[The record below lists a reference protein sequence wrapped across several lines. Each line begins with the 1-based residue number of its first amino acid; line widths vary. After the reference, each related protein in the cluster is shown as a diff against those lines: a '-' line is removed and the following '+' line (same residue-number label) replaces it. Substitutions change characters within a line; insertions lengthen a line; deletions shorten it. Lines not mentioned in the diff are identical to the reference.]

1 MAGVATGWLDG
12 IAPRTKL
19 LLSVLF
25 SLLGFVVVLGL
36 WWGLYG
42 TLTEKSAAIRSTKS
56 DVELLQKMYAQY
68 QEALDDVAEG
78 EKRLAKHSDQKP
90 AAFIEKTARENSIE
104 RGSSKSGLAAIKEQ
118 GSETLGNLTQTKY
131 QVIVKRIEQADLWR
145 FLETL
150 ETSGFLQ
157 IESAVFTSRYSDGE
171 RKLDLTLDLIALAPK
186 EA

>member
-12 IAPRTKL
+12 IAPRTKV

-25 SLLGFVVVLGL
+25 GLIGFVIVLVL

-42 TLTEKSAAIRSTKS
+42 TLSEKAEAIRSTKT
-56 DVELLQKMYAQY
+56 DVELLQRMYAQY
-68 QEALDDVAEG
+68 QSALDDVAAG
-78 EKRLAKHSDQKP
+78 EKRLSKHSDQKP
-90 AAFIEKTARENSIE
+90 AAFIEKAARDNSIE
-104 RGSSKSGLAAIKEQ
+104 RGSGKSGLAAIKEQ
-118 GSETLGNLTQTKY
+118 GSETLGNLTQTRY
-131 QVIVKRIEQADLWR
+131 QVTLKRIAQADLWR
-145 FLETL
+145 FLEAL

-157 IESAVFTSRYSDGE
+157 VESATFSSRYSDGE